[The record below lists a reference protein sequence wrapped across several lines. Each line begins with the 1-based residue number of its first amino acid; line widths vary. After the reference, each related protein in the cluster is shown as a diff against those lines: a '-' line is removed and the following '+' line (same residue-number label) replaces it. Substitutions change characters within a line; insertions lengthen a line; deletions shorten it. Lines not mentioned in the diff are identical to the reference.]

1 MMRVSLTGRVVSLVV
16 VLGCFSLTGCL
27 GNRDWQYPPS
37 STGAYLNA
45 KAAKPISAKVIVLPL
60 EDLRGKATK
69 DEYWKVA
76 IPLMPYGDTHYERPE
91 MAENPEEV
99 DVIRFDPPNDFAKA
113 IAAELSQAG
122 VFSSVKYAK
131 DEKQEMADVVL
142 RGSIRATDWDRRLT
156 TWGFGP
162 VGPVFWFLGAPMSW
176 TTTTLAMD
184 ISLTPAN
191 NPNKVLWRQKMIAEG
206 NWTDGIYYNLE
217 EPAKLFP
224 ESLQEALKEAVD
236 DLVNIANENPQ
247 QLMSR

>member
-1 MMRVSLTGRVVSLVV
+1 MMRVSLTGRVVFLLLVF
-16 VLGCFSLTGCL
+16 GCLSLTGCL

-37 STGAYLNA
+37 STGGYLHS
-45 KAAKPISAKVIVLPL
+45 KAAKPISVKVIVLPL
-60 EDLRGKATK
+60 EDLRGNATK

-91 MAENPEEV
+91 TAENPEKV
-99 DVIRFDPPNDFAKA
+99 DVVRFDPPNDFAKA

-122 VFSSVKYAK
+122 VFSSVKYVQ

-162 VGPVFWFLGAPMSW
+162 VGPVFWLLGAPMSW

-206 NWTDGIYYNLE
+206 HWTDGIYYNLG

-247 QLMSR
+247 QLMPR